1 MNHVPTDKLESVTA
15 PRRERSGKG
24 GKEDLIPTGV
34 FFSWII
40 ILCIYFQPR
49 RWRLCF
55 STWIGL
61 FLNRTVPAAR
71 DVSDNMGKG

>member
-34 FFSWII
+34 FFPGS
-40 ILCIYFQPR
+40 
-49 RWRLCF
+49 
-55 STWIGL
+55 
-61 FLNRTVPAAR
+61 
-71 DVSDNMGKG
+71 